1 MTKYE
6 GLQSKFLEWNNLH
19 NHYGDKATLAMVGF
33 FNGFQVY
40 LDAPDKATR
49 LCKVNYDFPDL
60 DKYTPVDSPGKALS
74 QTENNAWHFG
84 IEVIFGAPGGIEFRE
99 VDDTRFT
106 ISLRGTAHL
115 FFHIK
120 IEIQKDGFVFRNA
133 NDSASPRV
141 ACKFDDT
148 AETMIE
154 LYAYLAGLLESMLD
168 LKPWDGS
175 QKIPVG
181 FESTRGA

>member
-84 IEVIFGAPGGIEFRE
+84 INCYPPFFLLIFCRIFPFGHQPN
-99 VDDTRFT
+99 
-106 ISLRGTAHL
+106 ISFAC
-115 FFHIK
+115 
-120 IEIQKDGFVFRNA
+120 
-133 NDSASPRV
+133 ASP
-141 ACKFDDT
+141 
-148 AETMIE
+148 
-154 LYAYLAGLLESMLD
+154 
-168 LKPWDGS
+168 
-175 QKIPVG
+175 
-181 FESTRGA
+181 